1 MENYK
6 EVHSF
11 DGNGLYTGTVKAH
24 KSPLEENVFLLPA
37 NSTDKI
43 PELVEGVYCRFIDGE
58 WINEEIEEEQVET
71 PSLLDLL
78 SEAIEKKKAE
88 INIQRE
94 EMKNSLTSFTKNEED
109 YFFDRGILLRE
120 TLAVAAIISLEEGET
135 VDWVA
140 DNDIIVSLTHQE
152 ILSICKDIV
161 DSDTRELKIAALRK
175 NEIMVLG
182 EIKEGDNIEE
192 RIAEIE
198 NYDITKVFTD

>member
-43 PELVEGVYCRFIDGE
+43 PELAENVSCRFIDGE

-94 EMKNSLTSFTKNEED
+94 EMKNSLAIFDKDGKD
-109 YFFDRGILLRE
+109 YFFDRGILSRQSM
-120 TLAVAAIISLEEGET
+120 AVATLLTSKGHET
-135 VDWVA
+135 IDWVSE
-140 DNDIIVSLTHQE
+140 DNSIVALTHQE
-152 ILSICKDIV
+152 ILSICKNIV
-161 DSDTRELKIAALRK
+161 DIDTKELKLAALRK
-175 NEIMVLG
+175 NEVMALG
-182 EIKEGDNIEE
+182 DIKEGDNIEE
-192 RIAEIE
+192 RITEIE
-198 NYDITKVFTD
+198 NYDITKVFAD